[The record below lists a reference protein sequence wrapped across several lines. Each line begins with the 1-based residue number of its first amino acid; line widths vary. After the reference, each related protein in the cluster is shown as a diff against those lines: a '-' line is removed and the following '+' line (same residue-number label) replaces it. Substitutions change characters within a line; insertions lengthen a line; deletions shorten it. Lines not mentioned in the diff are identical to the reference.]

1 VVSQSTNGDVGDD
14 INMVLSCT
22 SFLSFDLIQ
31 VCVVPTFKHLILTE
45 VFVWQNDTSVGISYE
60 LQKNESVGEGGI
72 SSLHVVFLKVF
83 CICVLFTH
91 KRSALGTKM
100 AAWCCRSLGWGF
112 ED

>member
-1 VVSQSTNGDVGDD
+1 MVSQSTNGDVGDD

-60 LQKNESVGEGGI
+60 LQKNESVGEGE
-72 SSLHVVFLKVF
+72 FLPY
-83 CICVLFTH
+83 T
-91 KRSALGTKM
+91 
-100 AAWCCRSLGWGF
+100 
-112 ED
+112 